1 MEYLLGNE
9 EILTEMPKTAGREPF
24 SAEILEFCGA
34 VSKELMRA
42 PEGKNY
48 PDIITLGFWLRRGA
62 TEGLKKRFIL
72 EDGNMHVGRG
82 IVYHVAPSN
91 VPVNFAY
98 SLFAGLLC
106 GNANVVRVPSKDFLQ
121 VRIIVE
127 AIKKALQEHTG
138 MASYVCLV
146 RYGHE
151 LEIND
156 RLSALCDVRII
167 WGGDATITEIRK
179 SPLRPRATEITFAD
193 RFSLAVI
200 DVAAYAVLTEQEKK
214 KTARGFYN
222 DTYLTDQ
229 NACTS
234 PRAVIWLNSVGENR
248 ENVRKVRGEF
258 WSRLW
263 EIVEQEYVFQDIQ
276 GVNKLTKMY
285 LLAAGGEIR
294 VRESKLPE
302 GADNRLVCVEM
313 DKVTDTVAEYFDNAG
328 YFLEYVTEDILDL
341 AALCN
346 NDRCQTIGYVGK
358 KEMFFPL
365 IRAGVRGIDRVVPIG
380 KTMDFDFTWDGYNL
394 AERLSRTIVLQE
406 ELKGE

>member
-9 EILTEMPKTAGREPF
+9 EILTAMPKIAGREPF
-24 SAEILEFCGA
+24 SAEILAFCGA
-34 VSKELMRA
+34 VSKELMKV

-48 PDIITLGFWLRRGA
+48 PDIITLGFWLRKGS
-62 TEGLKKRFIL
+62 TEALRRRLFL
-72 EDGNMHVGRG
+72 EDGNIHAGRG
-82 IVYHVAPSN
+82 VVFHVAPSN

-106 GNANVVRVPSKDFLQ
+106 GNANIVRVPSRDFPQ
-121 VRIIVE
+121 VSIIVK
-127 AIKKALQEHTG
+127 AVKKALREHPG
-138 MASYVCLV
+138 MASYICLM

-151 LEIND
+151 QEIND
-156 RLSALCDVRII
+156 WLSALCDVRII

-179 SPLRPRATEITFAD
+179 SPLRPRATEVTFAD

-200 DVAAYAVLTEQEKK
+200 DAVAYGALTEQEKK

-234 PRAVIWLNSVGENR
+234 PRAVIWLNSAGENK
-248 ENVRKVRGEF
+248 EDVKKVRSEF
-258 WSRLW
+258 WNSLW
-263 EIVEQEYVFQDIQ
+263 EIVEQEYAFQDIQ
-276 GVNKLTKMY
+276 GVNKLTKKY
-285 LLAAGGEIR
+285 LLAAAGEIKA
-294 VRESKLPE
+294 RESRLSE
-302 GADNRLVCVEM
+302 RADNRLVCVEM
-313 DKVTDTVAEYFDNAG
+313 DKVTDTATEYFDNAG

-341 AALCN
+341 KALCN

-365 IRAGVRGIDRVVPIG
+365 IKAGVKGIDRVVPIG
-380 KTMDFDFTWDGYNL
+380 KTMDFDLIWDGYNL
-394 AERLSRTIVLQE
+394 VERLSRTTAL
-406 ELKGE
+406 